1 VAIVGAN
8 GHGSWHRRSVRTL
21 QDRGAA
27 RLVALVDV
35 APVDTPGGVPVYT
48 DHRAMLAAHR
58 PDVVIVVTPPH
69 THLAIAQDVLRAGAD
84 LLLEKPPVLDLAQHD
99 ALVRTV
105 RETGRACQI
114 GFQAL
119 GSAALQA
126 VLDADLGDLVS
137 VAVAGAWWRPDSYW
151 TRSPWSG
158 RRSVDGA
165 LINAFAHALMQCLAI
180 TGPLPGA
187 RLEIERYRTRDIEVE
202 DTACVRMSG
211 AGPTLFAA
219 VTLAS
224 EEFVAGDI
232 TVVGTRGTATL
243 QYATDVVRLPGAR
256 PETVGGRVGLL
267 ENLLDHRATGAPLIA
282 PPARTAPFT
291 ALVEAVN
298 AAPPPRPVPAGLLV
312 PLDDGVALKDAASMV
327 RTAAA
332 TLSLLSGVLT

>member
-1 VAIVGAN
+1 MTLPTVAIVGAH
-8 GHGSWHRRSVRTL
+8 GHGEWHRRSVKTL
-21 QDRGAA
+21 DV

-35 APVDTPGGVPVYT
+35 TPVPDADVPVYT
-48 DHRAMLAAHR
+48 DHRAMLAAER

-84 LLLEKPPVLDLAQHD
+84 LLLEKPPVLDLAQHA
-99 ALVRTV
+99 ALAATV

-119 GSAALQA
+119 GSGALTA
-126 VLDADLGDLVS
+126 LLDADLGELRS

-180 TGPLPGA
+180 AGPLPGA
-187 RLEIERYRTRDIEVE
+187 TVELERYRTRDIEVE
-202 DTACVRMSG
+202 DTACVRLSG
-211 AGPTLFAA
+211 AGPTLVAA

-232 TVVGTRGTATL
+232 TVVGSRGTAYL
-243 QYATDVVRLPGAR
+243 QYATDVLELPGTPR
-256 PETVGGRVGLL
+256 RTVPGRVGLL
-267 ENLLDHRATGAPLIA
+267 ENLLAHRSSGVPLIA
-282 PPARTAPFT
+282 PLERTRPFT
-291 ALVEAVN
+291 ALVEAIT
-298 AAPPPRPVPAGLLV
+298 AAPPPLPVPPHLLV
-312 PLDDGVALKDAASMV
+312 PLDDGVALKDAACVV
-327 RTAAA
+327 RTAAS
-332 TLSLLSGVLT
+332 TLSLLDL